1 MYFTKK
7 IDEILKEL
15 NTTEK
20 GLSKKEAEKRLQENG
35 KNILPKEKRDS
46 IIKIFLRQFTSP
58 LEIILVIT
66 VLISFLIGEV
76 IDALV
81 IAFIILID
89 AIMGTFQEN
98 KALKSAET
106 LTNML
111 KIKAKVIRDNKEI
124 EIEAEDL
131 VVGDIILLESGTK
144 ISADARLIDCYNL
157 QIDEISL
164 NRILNK
170 NVSAISPELMVLY
183 HYYLALENIADNY
196 LVDFNQNSLKD
207 YVSIIQ
213 GNEETSFRTSEISNS
228 LSRSLINKLYL
239 GIPTN
244 GISKAVQ
251 DLVSFINDPSISM
264 FVKAACSLY
273 YVYYVKPTETYSED
287 LAILTF
293 KYCLAASGLDEVG
306 TLLNFETL
314 LGDKD
319 TFEKELLESQKSLD
333 LTYFLHYV
341 LKNSET
347 IIDNAMKL
355 IGLAKANDVAKEMFQ
370 EEKKD
375 VNAMPNLSEL
385 EEQIET
391 KSVSSNVKSDENK
404 INYDRQVAL
413 DTIPT
418 GLSEQEAKKLEEKLI
433 EMNPNLSYGQAAFYA
448 RHCTLGS
455 KYTIAMYKKEIGCAY
470 ETARTSMDNLVYLG
484 YYRKE
489 LFKNKYIYI
498 PVKKR

>member
-1 MYFTKK
+1 MANNDLAIKFSNDVYANKKDVAEYMKTPMIDSIWNGVLEYRGNFMKLTKLRHITGTQYSVCLTPGVLERVNNVERK
-7 IDEILKEL
+7 LMRIYSQYLRLI
-15 NTTEK
+15 NTK
-20 GLSKKEAEKRLQENG
+20 SDSNFKRLCYKSILETVA
-35 KNILPKEKRDS
+35 KN
-46 IIKIFLRQFTSP
+46 
-58 LEIILVIT
+58 
-66 VLISFLIGEV
+66 
-76 IDALV
+76 
-81 IAFIILID
+81 
-89 AIMGTFQEN
+89 
-98 KALKSAET
+98 
-106 LTNML
+106 
-111 KIKAKVIRDNKEI
+111 
-124 EIEAEDL
+124 
-131 VVGDIILLESGTK
+131 
-144 ISADARLIDCYNL
+144 YNL
-157 QIDEISL
+157 QVDEISL

-183 HYYLALENIADNY
+183 HYYLDLENIADNY
-196 LVDFNQNSLKD
+196 LVDFNQNTLKD

-213 GNEETSFRTSEISNS
+213 GNEETSFRTSEINNS

-244 GISKAVQ
+244 GIPKAVQ

-293 KYCLAASGLDEVG
+293 KYCLASSGLDEVG

-314 LGDKD
+314 LSDKD
-319 TFEKELLESQKSLD
+319 SFEKELLESQKSLD

-347 IIDNAMKL
+347 IIDSAMKL
-355 IGLAKANDVAKEMFQ
+355 IGLAKASDVAKEMFQ

-385 EEQIET
+385 EEQVEV
-391 KSVSSNVKSDENK
+391 KSVSSKVNNEESK
-404 INYDRQVAL
+404 INYDKQIAL
-413 DTIPT
+413 DTVPT